1 MVAAAFWSLAIAAA
15 CLWLPRGITSR
26 LPRRLWVVPTLL
38 AALVALAGRM
48 IDGTGLLVL
57 AALAAAAHLANHATR
72 PPVRGAAHL
81 LVWVVCAGLF
91 LHVLPGFSNPL
102 LLDHVVLGPGAEPY
116 TQYLN
121 VDKGIAGLLLLGI
134 YVPDRVE
141 QDQGVPRAA
150 GGLWRFVV
158 VVAGVMALALAV
170 GYVRWD
176 PKLPSFWPM
185 WTGIMLVLTA
195 LPEEAAF
202 RGVIHT
208 SLARWRGDPR
218 SIFAIVAGGVA
229 FGLAH
234 AAGGP
239 MHVLVAAAAGI
250 GYGWIYAS
258 TGSIGAAILAHAAL
272 NAIHFLF
279 FTYPAV
285 AS

>member
-26 LPRRLWVVPTLL
+26 LARRLWVVPTLL

-57 AALAAAAHLANHATR
+57 AALA
-72 PPVRGAAHL
+72 
-81 LVWVVCAGLF
+81 
-91 LHVLPGFSNPL
+91 
-102 LLDHVVLGPGAEPY
+102 
-116 TQYLN
+116 
-121 VDKGIAGLLLLGI
+121 
-134 YVPDRVE
+134 
-141 QDQGVPRAA
+141 
-150 GGLWRFVV
+150 
-158 VVAGVMALALAV
+158 V

-176 PKLPSFWPM
+176 PKLPSFWPI

-239 MHVLVAAAAGI
+239 MYVLVAAAAGI